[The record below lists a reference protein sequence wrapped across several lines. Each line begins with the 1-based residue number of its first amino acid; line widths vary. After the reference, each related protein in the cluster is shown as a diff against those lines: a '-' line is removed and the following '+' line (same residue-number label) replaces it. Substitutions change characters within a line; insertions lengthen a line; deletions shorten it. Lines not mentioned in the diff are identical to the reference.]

1 MTFTGSA
8 TAFEGTVEVLL
19 YSDGSDQPIVESFVT
34 GSGGP
39 EPGPFADVFEWTT
52 ATSEGATLLL
62 RSTSPED
69 GSVVDA
75 TATRLRF
82 HAVVV

>member
-1 MTFTGSA
+1 MMLTGSA

-19 YSDGSDQPIVESFVT
+19 YADGSEQPVVEGFVT

-39 EPGPFADVFEWTT
+39 DPGPFTDIFEWNA

-69 GSVVDA
+69 GSIVDA

-82 HAVVV
+82 RAVTV